1 MDQSLALS
9 IMLSGESVFLTG
21 PAGTGKTFLLNQ
33 FIEQSKKNG
42 KKISIT
48 ATTGIAATHLNGSTI
63 HSWSGIGIRDS
74 FENTFFDRLSKSRKD
89 TIEKTNILIIDEISM
104 LNDFRL
110 DMIDEVCKKVRNN
123 EKPFGGLQVVFSG
136 DFFQLPPINRER
148 SDKPGF
154 AIYSYAWQE
163 LNPVIC
169 YLTEQFR
176 QDDKNLYRVLNSIRE
191 GYNDEEILEKL
202 LARLDT
208 EPHISVTELHTTNV
222 DVDMI
227 NNKMLDKI
235 DSEEIQYSWTTN
247 GPKNYLENL
256 SKSILAPEKLR
267 LKQGALVMA
276 VKNSSDKKFVNGSL
290 GVVVGFLSGTNYP
303 IIKFNNGNEIPIFPE
318 SWELR
323 DGDRKLATIT
333 QIPLRLAWAITIHK
347 AQGMTLDGAVID
359 LSKAFVEGMGYVA
372 LSRLKNLESLFL
384 KGINGM
390 ALQTSHISKSID
402 KILKNKSKVDLLK
415 FQNYQAEQNL

>member
-402 KILKNKSKVDLLK
+402 EILKNKSKVDVLK

>member
-191 GYNDEEILEKL
+191 GYNDEEILQKL